1 MANGLLTLEVY
12 NEIYRS
18 LLEGQKRRELG
29 KLRAELYEG
38 DISSDLHDKYVGILE
53 AQYQGVLEAFEAKLV
68 QVADGERKMVSLP
81 FWSEVSDLYYKDL
94 ENLAKYGKPPPPPL
108 TDEEL
113 LLQNLPLSQHEETIR
128 QFNILQDRA
137 ESAAQIEAA
146 QKTRE
151 FEAEEEFRQ
160 WQMRQPAAEQALRQR
175 LWEAEQM
182 AELAGPSDWIKRWE
196 LGQGIR
202 RREAERAVAA
212 TERDIM
218 KAPMVPTGRFRP
230 ATPGVPTAVTANPE
244 EYDIRGT
251 VPGKAIFE
259 RAITPNLTRQLQKRE
274 DELAQLKMGQTTA
287 LAPAWLPQFVPS
299 QTTGEPIT
307 KQRVQTPSMQLW
319 NTTTPSEQAGLGGY
333 AEWAGG
339 RPLSDIYAHM
349 MAMQPSPI
357 RGAGSRRWQPVRQI
371 Y

>member
-1 MANGLLTLEVY
+1 MANGELTPEVY
-12 NEIYRS
+12 GEIYRS
-18 LLEGQKRRELG
+18 LLEDLKRKELG
-29 KLRAELYEG
+29 VLRVEKFEG
-38 DISSDLHDKYVGILE
+38 DISSDQYDKYVDIVK
-53 AQYQGVLEAFEAKLV
+53 AQYQEVLAAFEAKLV
-68 QVADGERKMVSLP
+68 QAKDGERTMVSLP
-81 FWSEVSDLYYKDL
+81 YWSEVSDLYYKNL
-94 ENLAKYGKPPPPPL
+94 EHLAKYGQPPPPPL

-113 LLQNLPLSQHEETIR
+113 LLQNLPLSQLEESIR
-128 QFNILQDRA
+128 QFNIKQEQAKL
-137 ESAAQIEAA
+137 AAQIEAA
-146 QKTRE
+146 QRKRE
-151 FEAEEEFRQ
+151 FEADEEFRQ

-196 LGQGIR
+196 LGQGIS
-202 RREAERAVAA
+202 RREVERNIAA
-212 TERDIM
+212 IERDIM

-230 ATPGVPTAVTANPE
+230 VTPGVPTAVTANPE

-251 VPGKAIFE
+251 VPKAILE
-259 RAITPNLTRQLQKRE
+259 RAPTPNLTRRLQEEE
-274 DELAQLKMGQTTA
+274 DRLERLKIEQTTA
-287 LAPAWLPQFVPS
+287 PAPAWLSQFVPS
-299 QTTGEPIT
+299 QTTDEPIT
-307 KQRVQTPSMQLW
+307 KQWVRTPSMQLW